1 MSSSSDTVR
10 FSAPLRRISL
20 RRAEIDAA
28 AAQDEREAARKAAYQ
43 QGFEDASSFL
53 NQQLVE
59 QRGDVIRLQEETFN
73 AISEQLAAQ
82 LDELRGLLP
91 ELVMEM
97 TRRVLSGL
105 EPDRARIERT
115 VAEVLA
121 EMVPGARD
129 VEIALHP
136 GDKELLGQFDP
147 RFEEKYPGLR
157 FIGDPT
163 LKIGDCMMRSR
174 FGIVDGRL
182 ETKLDNLSR
191 SLQ

>member
-28 AAQDEREAARKAAYQ
+28 AEQDEREAARKAAYQ

-73 AISEQLAAQ
+73 AISEQFAAQ

-91 ELVMEM
+91 DLVMEM

-105 EPDRARIERT
+105 EPDRGRIERT
-115 VAEVLA
+115 VEEVLA

-136 GDKELLGQFDP
+136 ADKELLGQFDP